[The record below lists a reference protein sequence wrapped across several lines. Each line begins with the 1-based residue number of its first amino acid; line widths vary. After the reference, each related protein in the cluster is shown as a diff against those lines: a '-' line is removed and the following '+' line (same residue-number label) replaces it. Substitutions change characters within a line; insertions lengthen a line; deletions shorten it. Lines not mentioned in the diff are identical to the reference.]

1 MKGLIIKFLHFILG
15 YEKYLKIFSIF
26 KIKTLFFDE
35 RKSDFL
41 FFKELLDENSTIVVI
56 GACTGITTIPLAKG
70 KIGRKVFAYEPLSSN
85 FKVLNKVVNYF
96 NINNVFTYN
105 IGLGNKLEKREIILP
120 VLKGVKKQGMA
131 HIKDSTI
138 LDYNEGL
145 TEMIDLDILDNRNE
159 INAIKIDA
167 IKIVAENFEYQIFEG
182 AQKIIENNKPLIYCE
197 LWDNE
202 RRNMV
207 LELIKKYNY
216 GIFYRKGNALIP
228 YDKKSYSG
236 KNLFFKPA
244 NA

>member
-1 MKGLIIKFLHFILG
+1 LKESIIKILHYILG

-26 KIKTLFFDE
+26 KIRTLSLDG

-41 FFKELLDENSTIVVI
+41 LFNELPDENATIVVV

-70 KIGRKVFAYEPLSSN
+70 KAGRKVFAYEPLPSN
-85 FKVLNKVVNYF
+85 FKVLNGVVNYF
-96 NINNVFTYN
+96 NLNNVYTYN
-105 IGLGNKLEKREIILP
+105 LGLGNKMEKREIILP

-138 LDYNEGL
+138 LEYNEGL
-145 TEMIDLDILDNRNE
+145 SEIIELDILDNRKE
-159 INAIKIDA
+159 INSIKIDA
-167 IKIVAENFEYQIFEG
+167 IKIVAENFELQIFEG
-182 AQKIIENNKPLIYCE
+182 AKEIIENNKPLIYCE
-197 LWDNE
+197 LWDND

-216 GIFYRKGNALIP
+216 NVFYRKGNTLIP
-228 YDKKSYSG
+228 FDRNNYSG
-236 KNLFFKPA
+236 KNFFFKPA

>member
-1 MKGLIIKFLHFILG
+1 MKESIIKILHFILG
-15 YEKYLKIFSIF
+15 YERYLKIFSIF
-26 KIKTLFFDE
+26 KIRTLSLDG

-41 FFKELLDENSTIVVI
+41 FFSKLLDENAIIVVI

-70 KIGRKVFAYEPLSSN
+70 KTNRKVFAYEPLTSN
-85 FKVLNKVVNYF
+85 FKVLNRVVNYF
-96 NINNVFTYN
+96 NLNNVFNYN
-105 IGLGNKLEKREIILP
+105 LGLGNKTENREIILP

-138 LDYNEGL
+138 LEYNEGL
-145 TEMIDLDILDNRNE
+145 SEMIELDTLDNRKE

-182 AQKIIENNKPLIYCE
+182 AKNIIENNKPLIYCE

-207 LELIKKYNY
+207 LERIKKYNY
-216 GIFYRKGNALIP
+216 NVFYRRGNSLIP
-228 YDKKSYSG
+228 YDKNNYSG
-236 KNLFFKPA
+236 KNFFFKPA